1 MSFAV
6 ESEDNMK
13 NMNKVIKHLEK
24 RVERLK
30 KLAEKNISYLEQFE
44 KEERN
49 LDYYYKVYG
58 GV

>member
-6 ESEDNMK
+6 EREE

-30 KLAEKNISYLEQFE
+30 KLAEKDTYYLDQLE
-44 KEERN
+44 KEERD

-58 GV
+58 GKIL

>member
-6 ESEDNMK
+6 EREE

-30 KLAEKNISYLEQFE
+30 KLAEKDISYLDQLE
-44 KEERN
+44 KEEGE
-49 LDYYYKVYG
+49 LEYLYKVYG
-58 GV
+58 GDLQ

>member
-6 ESEDNMK
+6 EREKNMK
-13 NMNKVIKHLEK
+13 KVIKHLEK

-30 KLAEKNISYLEQFE
+30 KLAEKDTYYLDQLE
-44 KEERN
+44 KEERD

-58 GV
+58 